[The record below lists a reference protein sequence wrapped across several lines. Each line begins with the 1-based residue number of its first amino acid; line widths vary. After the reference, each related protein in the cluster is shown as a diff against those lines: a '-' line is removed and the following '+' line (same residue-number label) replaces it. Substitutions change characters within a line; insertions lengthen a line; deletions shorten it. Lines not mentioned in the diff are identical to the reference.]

1 MMLLEGEAYMVRWPL
16 NGLDLSHFHDL
27 VGSS

>member
-1 MMLLEGEAYMVRWPL
+1 MLIEEESYMVRWPS
-16 NGLDLSHFHDL
+16 NGSDLTHFHDL